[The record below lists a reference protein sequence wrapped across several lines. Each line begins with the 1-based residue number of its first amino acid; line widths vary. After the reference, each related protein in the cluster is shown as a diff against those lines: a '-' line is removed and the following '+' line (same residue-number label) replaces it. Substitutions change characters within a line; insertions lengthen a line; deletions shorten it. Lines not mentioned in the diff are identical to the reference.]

1 MSGVIEIIAFCT
13 SATSIFLASRQKAV
27 TFVLGLANN
36 TMFAILFYQQ
46 HLYSITAL
54 QCMYFML
61 NLYGMAKWWGWFG
74 LNGKDKKLA
83 ISSLKVEEMGA
94 LLATVLTAG
103 TLLATFVVRMS
114 GVVPDVF
121 PTPRY
126 PLLDACL
133 TTGSIVAQILMIRKK
148 IQVWGVWII
157 LNIIKTALY
166 FEVGLNLTAVLHIIY
181 IGIALDAIRH
191 WSKEYRTY
199 KK

>member
-27 TFVLGLANN
+27 TFVLGVANN

-46 HLYSITAL
+46 HLYSIMAL
-54 QCMYFML
+54 QCSYILL

-74 LNGKDKKLA
+74 LNGKEKKLR

-94 LLATVLTAG
+94 LLAMVLAAG
-103 TLLATFVVRMS
+103 VLLATFVVRMS
-114 GVVPDVF
+114 GIVPEMF
-121 PTPRY
+121 PSPKY

-133 TTGSIVAQILMIRKK
+133 TTASIVAQILMIKKK
-148 IQVWGVWII
+148 IQVWCVWII

-166 FEVGLNLTAVLHIIY
+166 FEVGLALTAVLHIIY
-181 IGIALDAIRH
+181 IGIAVDAIRH
-191 WSKEYRTY
+191 WNKEYNTY
-199 KK
+199 KR